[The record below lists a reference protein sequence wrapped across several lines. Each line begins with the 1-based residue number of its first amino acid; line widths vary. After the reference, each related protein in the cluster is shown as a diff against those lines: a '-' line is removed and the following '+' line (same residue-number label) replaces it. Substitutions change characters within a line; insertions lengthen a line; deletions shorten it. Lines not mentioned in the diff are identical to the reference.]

1 MADTAVTGP
10 RGEPA
15 VDRKHMAFEMDRGVY
30 ARAAIGLIVLA
41 SDQTVEYEFRRIFDL
56 PGVALY
62 QSRIYNDATITP
74 ETLKAM
80 EGGMTEAASLIL
92 PGIPLDVV
100 AYGCTSGAM
109 TIGDDRVAELIHKVR
124 PGVACTTPM
133 KATLAALEALGA
145 RRIALLT
152 PYLDEINQT
161 MRGFIEARGVSV
173 PVMGSFNEPND
184 NKVGRISPASIRAA
198 VLELG
203 RSELVDAV
211 FVACTALRV
220 VEIAAEIETELGKP
234 VTSSNQAMA
243 WHCLRLA
250 GIDDPRPHLGRLFT
264 LPLAGQRPAS

>member
-1 MADTAVTGP
+1 MADTAVTGTHD
-10 RGEPA
+10 ELA
-15 VDRKHMAFEMDRGVY
+15 VNRKNMAFEMDRGVY

-56 PGVALY
+56 PGVALFE
-62 QSRIYNDATITP
+62 SRIYNDTTITP

-80 EGGMTEAASLIL
+80 EAGMTEAARLIL

-109 TIGDDRVAELIHKVR
+109 TIGDDKVAELIHKAR
-124 PGVACTTPM
+124 PGVTCTSPM
-133 KATLAALEALGA
+133 KATMAAFEAFGA

-184 NKVGRISPASIRAA
+184 NKVGRISPASIREAA
-198 VLELG
+198 LELG

-220 VEIAAEIETELGKP
+220 VEIAAEIEAELGKP
-234 VTSSNQAMA
+234 VTSSNHAMA

-250 GIDDPRPHLGRLFT
+250 GIDDPQPHLGRLFT
-264 LPLAGQRPAS
+264 LKPAGSG

>member
-1 MADTAVTGP
+1 MADTTVTDTAVTGT
-10 RGEPA
+10 RSGLA
-15 VDRKHMAFEMDRGVY
+15 VNRKHMAFEMDQGVT

-80 EGGMTEAASLIL
+80 ESGMTEAAGLIL
-92 PGIPLDVV
+92 PGMPLDVV

-109 TIGDDRVAELIHKVR
+109 MIGDDKVAALIHEVR
-124 PGVACTTPM
+124 PGVACTSPI
-133 KATLAALEALGA
+133 KAAMAAFKAFGA

-161 MRGFIEARGVSV
+161 MRDFIEARGVSV

-184 NKVGRISPASIRAA
+184 NKVGRISPSSIRAA
-198 VLELG
+198 ALELG
-203 RSELVDAV
+203 RADQVDAV

-220 VEIAAEIETELGKP
+220 VEIAAEIEAELGKP
-234 VTSSNQAMA
+234 VTSSNHALA

-250 GIDDPRPHLGRLFT
+250 GIDDPQPGLGRLFT
-264 LPLAGQRPAS
+264 LPLV

>member
-1 MADTAVTGP
+1 MADTAVP
-10 RGEPA
+10 EIQSELA
-15 VDRKHMAFEMDRGVY
+15 VNRTHMAFEMDPGVY

-74 ETLKAM
+74 ETLQAM
-80 EGGMTEAASLIL
+80 EAGMTEAARLIL

-109 TIGDDRVAELIHKVR
+109 TIGDDKVAELIHKAR
-124 PGVACTTPM
+124 PGVTCTSPM
-133 KATLAALEALGA
+133 KAAMAAFKAFGA

-161 MRGFIEARGVSV
+161 MRGFIEARGVAV

-198 VLELG
+198 ALELG
-203 RSELVDAV
+203 RSDLVDAV

-220 VEIAAEIETELGKP
+220 VEIAAEIEAELGKP
-234 VTSSNQAMA
+234 VTSSNHAMA

-250 GIDDPRPHLGRLFT
+250 GIDDPQPHLGRLFT
-264 LPLAGQRPAS
+264 LPLAG

>member
-1 MADTAVTGP
+1 MADTAVTGT
-10 RGEPA
+10 RDQPA
-15 VDRKHMAFEMDRGVY
+15 VNRTQMAFEIDQGVA

-80 EGGMTEAASLIL
+80 AAGMTEAARLIL

-109 TIGDDRVAELIHKVR
+109 MIGDDKVTELIHKAR
-124 PGVACTTPM
+124 PGVSCTSPM
-133 KATLAALEALGA
+133 KAAMAAFEAFGA

-198 VLELG
+198 ALELG
-203 RSELVDAV
+203 RSDLVDAV

-220 VEIAAEIETELGKP
+220 VEIAAEIEAELGKP
-234 VTSSNQAMA
+234 VTSSNHAMA

-250 GIDDPRPHLGRLFT
+250 GIDDPQPHLGRLFT
-264 LPLAGQRPAS
+264 LPLAG

>member
-1 MADTAVTGP
+1 MADTAVTESQ
-10 RGEPA
+10 GELT
-15 VDRKHMAFEMDRGVY
+15 VDRQHMAFEMDQGVF

-41 SDQTVEYEFRRIFDL
+41 SDQTVEYEFRRIFGL

-80 EGGMTEAASLIL
+80 EAGMTEAARLIL

-109 TIGDDRVAELIHKVR
+109 MIGDDKVAELIHQAR
-124 PGVACTTPM
+124 PGVACTSPM
-133 KATLAALEALGA
+133 KAALAAFKAFGA

-184 NKVGRISPASIRAA
+184 NKVGRISPASIREAA
-198 VLELG
+198 LELG
-203 RSELVDAV
+203 RSDLVDAV

-220 VEIAAEIETELGKP
+220 VDIAAEIETELGKP
-234 VTSSNQAMA
+234 VTSSNHAMA

-250 GIDDPRPHLGRLFT
+250 GIDDRQPHLGRLFT
-264 LPLAGQRPAS
+264 LPLAD